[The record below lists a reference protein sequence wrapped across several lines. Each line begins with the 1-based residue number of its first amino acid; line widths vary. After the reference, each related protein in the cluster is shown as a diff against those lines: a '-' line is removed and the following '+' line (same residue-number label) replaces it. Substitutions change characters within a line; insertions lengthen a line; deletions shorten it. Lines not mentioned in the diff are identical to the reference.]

1 MKYPVIAKIIRN
13 DGLIHDVTKLYCC
26 YEDGEAVGEFRAV
39 DSSIGKLDKNIDIN
53 TLRYIAPEIEN
64 VMYNDPTTIV
74 FWSDKTKT
82 VAKCSGGDTYNP
94 EMGLMVCIAKK
105 YFGNYEKF
113 RENFEKWSTKAPEPK
128 YYNGRVVCV
137 EKYPHMAY
145 TVGKIYNVCDGKML
159 IDNGSYQPSLKRAES
174 FEDLTNHLHSKFIEI
189 KE

>member
-1 MKYPVIAKIIRN
+1 MGFPIKLIRD
-13 DGLIHDVTKLYCC
+13 DGFIHDVTLLHCTID
-26 YEDGEAVGEFRAV
+26 DGETVGEFRAKDFAV
-39 DSSIGKLDKNIDIN
+39 GKLDENIDFE
-53 TLRYIAPEIEN
+53 TMKYKAPEI
-64 VMYNDPTTIV
+64 VDVKYNDPATIV

-94 EMGLMVCIAKK
+94 EMGLMVCVAKK

-137 EKYPHMAY
+137 EKYPHKAY
-145 TVGKIYNVCDGKML
+145 TVGKIYNVYDGKML
-159 IDNGSYQPSLKRAES
+159 IDNGTYQPSLRRAES
-174 FEDLTNHLHSKFIEI
+174 FEDLTNLLHSKFIEI